1 MFIQFLEYASYSL
14 LFLSTNLSWN
24 TAILLSVLLLLMGMA
39 GLVFG
44 LLLSIVTQS
53 VMASLMLS
61 QIFVYPVS
69 FISGELC
76 QYFLFIYGFID
87 ICALLDFLGIMWPFE
102 GVPTILQFVG
112 YVFPFALPIT
122 AFRSILVKDLS
133 ICNPTV
139 YYSILVL
146 SAWVVLPLCVCFWCI
161 RERRKSGF

>member
-87 ICALLDFLGIMWPFE
+87 ICALLDF
-102 GVPTILQFVG
+102 
-112 YVFPFALPIT
+112 
-122 AFRSILVKDLS
+122 FRYHVA
-133 ICNPTV
+133 V
-139 YYSILVL
+139 
-146 SAWVVLPLCVCFWCI
+146 
-161 RERRKSGF
+161 